1 MPNFHNSLWGEEE
14 DNKSFLAFFLAIVI
28 MFVAVFGLRFFI
40 SSNFSG
46 VVVDGASMQQTLY
59 SGEKLLM
66 RRFSEE
72 RGANRGDIVVIKKS
86 NVPEEEYIIKR
97 LIATGGDKLYCKQGT
112 IYICYQGTEEYV
124 QLDEPYAYYYK
135 NKNDYSF
142 ASQEN
147 PYVVAEGGIFYLGDN
162 RQNSQDSQEE
172 YESETGVLY
181 QTTDIYGV
189 VEDWALAYQKPLE
202 WIFF

>member
-1 MPNFHNSLWGEEE
+1 MADFHNSLLGEEE
-14 DNKSFLAFFLAIVI
+14 ESKSFLGFLLTIVVMFAI
-28 MFVAVFGLRFFI
+28 FFGLRSFVT
-40 SSNFSG
+40 SNFSG
-46 VVVDGASMQQTLY
+46 VIVDGASMQQTLY
-59 SGEKLLM
+59 DGEKLLM
-66 RRFSEE
+66 RRFNEQLE
-72 RGANRGDIVVIKKS
+72 LERGDIIVVKKS
-86 NVPEEEYIIKR
+86 NLEKEEYIIKR
-97 LIATGGDKLYCKQGT
+97 LIGKSGDKLYCQQGT

-142 ASQEN
+142 ASREN
-147 PYVVAEGGIFYLGDN
+147 PYVVAENGIFYLGDN

-172 YESETGVLY
+172 YDSPMGVLY